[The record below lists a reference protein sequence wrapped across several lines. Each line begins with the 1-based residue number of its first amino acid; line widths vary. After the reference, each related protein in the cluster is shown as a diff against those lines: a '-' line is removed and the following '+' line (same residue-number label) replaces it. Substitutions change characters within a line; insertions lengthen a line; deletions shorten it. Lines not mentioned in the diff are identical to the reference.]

1 MTRSTFVRP
10 RRRCASALRGVIT
23 DPRDLAAEQTFPRI
37 RDPEQYL
44 TDDRSIVFPSEEL
57 RNTVVVRG
65 PNIKPLPE
73 LVALPDT
80 LAAEVVLQ
88 VGDNISTDAIM
99 PAGNQVLP
107 FRSNIEA
114 ISEHV
119 FEQVRA
125 GFAAACRARG
135 TVVVVGGQNYGQGSS
150 REHAALAPR
159 YLGVCAKI
167 VKSFARIHKS
177 NLCNFGVLPLTF
189 KDPGDYDRL
198 KEGTKVVFPDVRKR
212 IERGDRE
219 IPVEAA
225 GRTIMTLL
233 DVSERQREHLLAGG
247 TLNFVKSKLH
257 AGG

>member
-1 MTRSTFVRP
+1 
-10 RRRCASALRGVIT
+10 VIT
-23 DPRDLAAEQTFPRI
+23 DPRDLAGEMTFPRV
-37 RDPEQYL
+37 RDPKSYL

-57 RNTVVVRG
+57 KNTVVVRG
-65 PNIKPLPE
+65 PNIKPLPQ
-73 LVALPDT
+73 LVPLPDT
-80 LAAEVVLQ
+80 LAAEVVLR

-107 FRSNIEA
+107 LRSNIEA

-119 FEQVRA
+119 RPD
-125 GFAAACRARG
+125 FAAACRARG
-135 TVVVVGGQNYGQGSS
+135 SVVVVGGQNYGQGSS

-159 YLGVCAKI
+159 YLGVRAKI

-189 KDPGDYDRL
+189 ADPGDYDRL
-198 KEGTKVVFPDVRKR
+198 TEGTKIVFPDLRKR

-225 GRTIMTLL
+225 GRTIVTVL
-233 DVSERQREHLLAGG
+233 DVSEREREHLLAGG
-247 TLNFVKSKLH
+247 TLNFVKNKLH
-257 AGG
+257 T